1 MNKEIVENEKKSKK
15 MTMLLYVVP
24 FACAVIIA
32 IIYILTQL
40 KFLLIIF
47 AILVF
52 ITLFGWDGSTRTCPE
67 CRKWNAIVWTKVEK
81 ETKESTKEARGKKRK
96 ILKEKLQKWKASA
109 NTVKM
114 WPTERK
120 KTILNYNFR
129 CNVNLFCYV
138 FCNFF

>member
-96 ILKEKLQKWKASA
+96 ILKEKI
-109 NTVKM
+109 TKM
-114 WPTERK
+114 EGKCKYCKNVAHIERK
-120 KTILNYNFR
+120 R
-129 CNVNLFCYV
+129 LF
-138 FCNFF
+138 